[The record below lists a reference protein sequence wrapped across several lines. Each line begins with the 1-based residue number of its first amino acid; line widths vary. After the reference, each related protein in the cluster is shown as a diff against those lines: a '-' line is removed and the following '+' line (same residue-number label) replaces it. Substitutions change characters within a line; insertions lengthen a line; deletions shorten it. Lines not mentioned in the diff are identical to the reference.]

1 MNQIIEILETRV
13 NKKIKEMQECT
24 DFDTLFEVYISFI
37 INDISTLYSYNA
49 ITMQTMEHFSDKLKI
64 VYDEIANKLLN
75 NN

>member
-49 ITMQTMEHFSDKLKI
+49 ITMQTMEYFSGKLKI